1 MYMTW
6 GDFFLCATFMLALVE
21 FVIEHMNKKR

>member
-6 GDFFLCATFMLALVE
+6 GDFFLCATFVLALVKFIME
-21 FVIEHMNKKR
+21 QMNKKR